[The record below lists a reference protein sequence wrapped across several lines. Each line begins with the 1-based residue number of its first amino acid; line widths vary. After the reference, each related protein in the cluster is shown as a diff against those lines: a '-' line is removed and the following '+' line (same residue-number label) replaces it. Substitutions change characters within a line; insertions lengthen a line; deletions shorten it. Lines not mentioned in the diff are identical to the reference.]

1 MKTIR
6 ERAKEYATRDKS
18 SEFNLLEGIDVYKN
32 IYTEDFFCLRKR
44 CL

>member
-18 SEFNLLEGIDVYKN
+18 SEYNLLGGVDVYKN
-32 IYTEDFFCLRKR
+32 IYTEEFFAYIKVF
-44 CL
+44 